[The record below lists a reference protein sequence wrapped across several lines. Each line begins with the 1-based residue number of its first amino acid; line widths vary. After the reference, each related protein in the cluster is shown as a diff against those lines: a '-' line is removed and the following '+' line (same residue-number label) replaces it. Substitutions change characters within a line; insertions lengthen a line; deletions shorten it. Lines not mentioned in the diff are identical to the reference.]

1 MVSRELGGMKT
12 PRTLATA
19 GATGTTPTVLE
30 VEGVGQAAW
39 PRWGRG
45 RWVRFGTLARPT
57 PVNHGRERA
66 RFRPA
71 EGQSYGRNER
81 FMGKGRQG

>member
-1 MVSRELGGMKT
+1 MKT
-12 PRTLATA
+12 PLARA
-19 GATGTTPTVLE
+19 IAEAIGTTPAVLE

-39 PRWGRG
+39 LRWSRG
-45 RWVRFGTLARPT
+45 RRVRFGTLARPT

-71 EGQSYGRNER
+71 EGQSYGRSER

>member
-1 MVSRELGGMKT
+1 MKT
-12 PRTLATA
+12 PMA
-19 GATGTTPTVLE
+19 GAAERATGTTTAVLE

-45 RWVRFGTLARPT
+45 RRVRFGTLARPT
-57 PVNHGRERA
+57 PMNHGRERA